1 MKLDRTE
8 KQIVRCAHFLNHTI
22 YVCDVHRLFS
32 NKMAITNVRTARKNA
47 KNLRRKMNE
56 NN

>member
-1 MKLDRTE
+1 MYAMYT
-8 KQIVRCAHFLNHTI
+8 V
-22 YVCDVHRLFS
+22 FS
-32 NKMAITNVRTARKNA
+32 VIKMAITNVRTARKNA

>member
-32 NKMAITNVRTARKNA
+32 NKDG
-47 KNLRRKMNE
+47 
-56 NN
+56 NNKCPYCKKECKEIKEEDE